1 VNAVVVVVIVLTVIP
16 VSIAQRLAQDSGLL
30 RRR

>member
-1 VNAVVVVVIVLTVIP
+1 VVLTVIP
-16 VSIAQRLAQDSGLL
+16 VIVSQRLTQDSGLL

>member
-1 VNAVVVVVIVLTVIP
+1 VILLTVIP
-16 VSIAQRLAQDSGLL
+16 VFVSQRLTQDSGLL

>member
-1 VNAVVVVVIVLTVIP
+1 VVILLTVIP
-16 VSIAQRLAQDSGLL
+16 VIVSQRLAQDSGLL

>member
-1 VNAVVVVVIVLTVIP
+1 VIVLTVIP
-16 VSIAQRLAQDSGLL
+16 VIISQRLAQDSGLL